1 MGLYYSAFNRVCG
14 AFFLLL
20 YLIYNSDLW
29 LLNEKNKMLWV
40 KLISTIIL
48 VLLGFGSPIAVI
60 SVGLVLIIPLIWHK
74 TVEFRVGLVFF
85 IYLLLR
91 NYLPSFYYI
100 EQGIAGGINSLL
112 RLITPFE
119 INYSASAYGLGWL
132 LIIISFIIT
141 QITSYNTNLWRK
153 ILCFLIPIFCFIILQ
168 ILYFWLSTKYIAVEV
183 PKGYEL
189 NYYLYYLAKHFFPM
203 NGHSLLFPVAFFIT
217 TLMNK
222 GLITEQC
229 HLVNNENSFYR
240 FIQKNSKYGLIL
252 IFSLVLF
259 VLYGNIK
266 TANFAS
272 YDHPHIYVYDTKMDF
287 ETIPSEDVYGVHNGL
302 FGMIFHYFRDLGCQI
317 QLGVDWNKISPEA
330 ADLLLMINPHGK
342 MEPTEK
348 EKILSFIN
356 KGGRLLLLG
365 DHTHMFGLDNDYFN
379 LTKELGISF
388 NFDTAIYFRY
398 LWRGCLRSPYLTWD
412 RMLKDKRYSPN
423 IVQGASLT
431 ATYPAVPLI
440 IGEYG
445 WSDMGDLEN
454 EPGYLGDR
462 IYETHERTGDLVL
475 AAKRDYGMGQIIV
488 FGDTSFIQNS
498 PFSTSYPFIRLYL
511 SYLLSNKKNRWRIL
525 LPLLFLVLTLLY
537 ALNETSIKKY
547 TRIPAI
553 MFSLLIMLT
562 FVTLALVI
570 SSKNTYFNLPETT
583 ESLRAG
589 IDNYFYPVYYNS
601 DWDWTNRG
609 IGGLKNT
616 LIREKFLPYVAFN
629 LNAIKDHSVE
639 IFFLIG
645 PYKKLLKG
653 EVESLIG
660 YVEQGG
666 NLFISAG
673 YEHKEQ
679 ITEISK
685 RIGIKILNIPYS
697 CLEGNDTNLGLRF
710 VSAWPL
716 AVEQDG
722 EWNIICK
729 TWDDKP
735 LIAERRIGSGR
746 VIFVGDS
753 YFFENRNLEMSQL
766 YYKNN
771 MGFLRNL
778 LLSIINQKVSR

>member
-1 MGLYYSAFNRVCG
+1 MGLYYSEFNRVCG
-14 AFFLLL
+14 AFILML
-20 YLIYNSDLW
+20 YLIYNRDLW
-29 LLNEKNKMLWV
+29 LLNEKNKVLLV
-40 KLISTIIL
+40 ELISTIIL
-48 VLLGFGSPIAVI
+48 VLLAFGSPIAVI

-112 RLITPFE
+112 RLITPFK

-132 LIIISFIIT
+132 LIIISFVIT
-141 QITSYNTNLWRK
+141 QIINYNTNLWRK
-153 ILCFLIPIFCFIILQ
+153 ILCFLIPISCFLILQ
-168 ILYFWLSTKYIAVEV
+168 ILYFWLSTIYTAVAV

-189 NYYLYYLAKHFFPM
+189 NYYLYYLVKHFFPM
-203 NGHSLLFPVAFFIT
+203 NGHTLLFPLTFLIT
-217 TLMNK
+217 TVVNK
-222 GLITEQC
+222 RIIVKQNGMV
-229 HLVNNENSFYR
+229 VNGKNLCL
-240 FIQKNSKYGLIL
+240 FIQKAYKYCLIL
-252 IFSLVLF
+252 ILF
-259 VLYGNIK
+259 VMLLILYENINIAEF
-266 TANFAS
+266 TS
-272 YDHPHIYVYDTKMDF
+272 YERPQIFVYDTKMDF

-317 QLGVDWNKISPEA
+317 QLGVDWNQISPEA

-342 MEPTEK
+342 MESDER
-348 EKILSFIN
+348 EQILSFIN

-388 NFDTAIYFRY
+388 NFDTAVYFRY

-431 ATYPAVPLI
+431 VNYPAVPLI

-462 IYETHERTGDLVL
+462 IYETQERTGDLVL
-475 AAKRDYGMGQIIV
+475 AAKRSYGKGQIIV

-511 SYLLSNKKNRWRIL
+511 SYLLSNKKNRWGIL
-525 LPLLFLVLTLLY
+525 LPLLFLVLTSLY

-547 TRIPAI
+547 TRIPVI

-570 SSKNTYFNLPETT
+570 SNKNNYFNIPETT

-589 IDNYFYPVYYNS
+589 IDNYYYPVYYNS

-609 IGGLKNT
+609 IGGMKNT
-616 LIREKFLPYVAFN
+616 LIREKILPYVTFD

-639 IFFLIG
+639 IFFLMG
-645 PYKKLLKG
+645 PYKKLPKG
-653 EVESLIG
+653 EAESLIG
-660 YVEQGG
+660 YVKQGG
-666 NLFISAG
+666 NLVISAG

-697 CLEGNDTNLGLRF
+697 CLEGKDTNLGLRF

-722 EWNIICK
+722 ECNIICK
-729 TWDDKP
+729 TWDGKP
-735 LIAERRIGSGR
+735 LIVEKRIGNGR

-753 YFFENRNLEMSQL
+753 YFFENRNLEMNEI
-766 YYKNN
+766 YFKNN
-771 MGFLRNL
+771 MEFLRSL
-778 LLSIINQKVSR
+778 AGSCSR